1 MSIPLSA
8 AAQQRLRDLVIGVS
22 LGNLCVLRRWYYV
35 EQLQAN
41 SLDYFR
47 THPPTN
53 TLLYATLLTAASLS
67 AIFWLV
73 ATLVRATGN
82 RWLLSAA
89 RAGFLALLIVP
100 LETIRRYWNYQS
112 GHADWV
118 SNLSLVALD
127 GVLLAGIVAVL
138 RGHVRILHAAERV
151 ASLMILFVPIF
162 LVYFAGMHSEMEPR
176 AAYLQRP
183 SLPLLPARPGS
194 FDKARGNRPAPR
206 VIWLLFDE
214 LDQRLTFDQRQP
226 GVELPELDRLRSESF
241 AGTHALQT
249 AGWTMLAVP
258 SMLSGEIFEHS
269 ESADASTLLVQS
281 AGSHALV
288 SWRDQPNVFRKAREL
303 GANAAVVGWH
313 HPYCRVLGD
322 SLARCFDEVG
332 GMATDAL
339 ARETYAAE
347 QGFWKSVGLTFASR
361 WQSFAGLLDP
371 GSHPAEHALDGYMQK
386 RQQQEYFRIRDRA
399 YQQAADPRID
409 FLFVHFPAPHL
420 FAIYD
425 AKRKDFTLSDKT
437 TYFDNLALV
446 DRTVGELRRTL
457 EQAGLW
463 ESTSI
468 LITSD
473 HGLRYE
479 LWHGGLNWT
488 PEFDRL
494 LEGGQSPTVPFILK
508 LAGETKSAVY
518 EPPFSNVVGGDLS
531 LAVLR
536 GEVSTSAQAAA
547 WIEGHGDLQ
556 HVTAER

>member
-1 MSIPLSA
+1 MSLPLSP
-8 AAQQRLRDLVIGVS
+8 AAQQRLRDLVISVS
-22 LGNLCVLRRWYYV
+22 LGNLCLLRRWYYV
-35 EQLQAN
+35 EQLQST

-47 THPPTN
+47 TRPPEN
-53 TLLYATLLTAASLS
+53 TLLYATLLGSASLA
-67 AIFWLV
+67 AIFWLL
-73 ATLVRATGN
+73 ATLVRATEN
-82 RWLLSAA
+82 RWLLAAA
-89 RAGFLALLIVP
+89 RVGFLALLIVP
-100 LETIRRYWNYQS
+100 LETIRQYWNYQ
-112 GHADWV
+112 GGRADWG

-138 RGHVRILHAAERV
+138 RGRLRILHAAERV
-151 ASLMILFVPIF
+151 ASFMVLFVPIF
-162 LVYFAGMHSEMEPR
+162 LIYFAGMHSEIEPR

-183 SLPLLPARPGS
+183 SLPLLPPRPGS
-194 FDKARGNRPAPR
+194 FEKQSGNRPAPR

-214 LDQRLTFDQRQP
+214 FDQRLAFDERQP

-258 SMLSGEIFEHS
+258 SLLSGQIFGHS
-269 ESADASTLLVQS
+269 ESAGASTLLVQP
-281 AGSHALV
+281 AGSQALV

-303 GANAAVVGWH
+303 GVNAALVGWY

-322 SLARCFDEVG
+322 SLTRCFDEIG
-332 GMATDAL
+332 IATDSL
-339 ARETYAAE
+339 GRETYAAE
-347 QGFWKSVGLTFASR
+347 HGFWNSVLLTFASR
-361 WQSFAGLLDP
+361 WKSFGGLFDP
-371 GSHPAEHALDGYMQK
+371 ASHPAEHALDSYMQM
-386 RQQQEYFRIRDRA
+386 RQQQEYFHIRDRA
-399 YQQAADPRID
+399 YQQAADSRID
-409 FLFVHFPAPHL
+409 FLYVHFPAPHL

-468 LITSD
+468 LITAD

-479 LWHGGLNWT
+479 LWHGGLNWNSQ
-488 PEFDRL
+488 FDRL

-508 LAGETKSAVY
+508 LGGQTKPAVY
-518 EPPFSNVVGGDLS
+518 EPSFSNVVAGDLS
-531 LAVLR
+531 LAVLS

-547 WIEGHGDLQ
+547 WIEGHGNLQ
-556 HVTAER
+556 HVTAKR

>member
-1 MSIPLSA
+1 MSLPLSPA
-8 AAQQRLRDLVIGVS
+8 AHQRLNDLIISVS

-35 EQLQAN
+35 EQLQAT

-47 THPPTN
+47 TQPPAN
-53 TLLYATLLTAASLS
+53 TLLYATLLTSALLS
-67 AIFWLV
+67 AAFWFL

-82 RWLLSAA
+82 HWLLTAG
-89 RAGFLALLIVP
+89 RVGFLALLIVP
-100 LETIRRYWNYQS
+100 LETIRQYWNYQG
-112 GHADWV
+112 GHADWG

-138 RGHVRILHAAERV
+138 RGHLRILHAAERV
-151 ASLMILFVPIF
+151 ASFMILFVPIF
-162 LVYFAGMHSEMEPR
+162 LIYFAGMHSEIEPR

-183 SLPLLPARPGS
+183 SLPLLPPRPGS
-194 FDKARGNRPAPR
+194 FEKRSGNRPAPR

-214 LDQRLTFDQRQP
+214 FDQRLAFDQRQT

-241 AGTHALQT
+241 ESAHALQT

-269 ESADASTLLVQS
+269 ESADASTLLVQP
-281 AGSHALV
+281 AGSPSLV
-288 SWRDQPNVFRKAREL
+288 SWRDQPNIFRKAREL
-303 GANAAVVGWH
+303 GANAVVVGWH

-322 SLARCFDEVG
+322 SLTRCFDEIG
-332 GMATDAL
+332 SMTTDAL
-339 ARETYAAE
+339 ARELYASE
-347 QGFWKSVGLTFASR
+347 QGFWKSVGLTFGAR
-361 WQSFAGLLDP
+361 WESVVGIFHPTGYPVEHSLD
-371 GSHPAEHALDGYMQK
+371 AYMQAH
-386 RQQQEYFRIRDRA
+386 QQQEYFRIRDRA

-409 FLFVHFPAPHL
+409 FLYVHFPAPHL

-468 LITSD
+468 LITAD

-488 PEFDRL
+488 PQFDRL
-494 LEGGQSPTVPFILK
+494 LEAGQSPTVPFILK
-508 LAGETKSAVY
+508 LGGETKPAVY
-518 EPPFSNVVGGDLS
+518 EPPFSNVVAGDLS
-531 LAVLR
+531 LAVLS
-536 GEVSTSAQAAA
+536 GEVTTSAQAAA
-547 WIEGHGDLQ
+547 WIEGHGNLQ
-556 HVTAER
+556 HVTAKR